1 MPIMVTTPC
10 QENSINELGI
20 KGLQIWTCDVS
31 LLSWV
36 ITIKRVVYWLR
47 MKLS

>member
-1 MPIMVTTPC
+1 MPIKVTTPC

-20 KGLQIWTCDVS
+20 KGLQIWTYDES

-36 ITIKRVVYWLR
+36 MTYREFFID
-47 MKLS
+47 